1 MKLAFWRCVLSGLL
15 LLSVLLTPAWSSDA
29 QTPQPTDT
37 PKTAEEIWLDETLA
51 GMTTADKVGQLFLVT
66 FPGRPTTSSAGSGTS
81 VDLDIARLIQV
92 YRIGGVILSPENENF
107 DNEAGTP
114 DQVLSLTT
122 ALQTLAF
129 TDSLPI
135 SMVVTTPVTLT
146 APVTLTTPVTPSG
159 SLTGTLTGTL
169 MVTRTVPLTV
179 PLVDLVRVTQTITIP
194 AQGIPL
200 LVGAEQEGDGYPFTS
215 LRTGFTDLPSD
226 MALGAT
232 WNDLNAQAV
241 GQIVGQELA
250 AVGVN
255 LLLGPS
261 LDVLSVP
268 RPESSGDLGTR
279 TLGGDPYWVGRMG
292 RAYIRGV
299 HLGSAGKVAAVGK
312 HLPGLGASDRSL
324 DEEVATVDRSLDALR
339 LIELQPFFA
348 VTRLEPITDTVD
360 VLMTAHIRYRGFQ
373 GNIRYVT
380 RPISLD
386 AQGLQQIMAQTEFAP
401 WRQAGGLLVSDSLG
415 VPAIRRYYSPKLD
428 SFPYRQIALEAFQAG
443 NDLLNLSRFSLTDSW
458 SDQMRNIEDT
468 ALFFQD
474 RYEADESFR
483 ARVDQSVRRI
493 LRLKRRICPDW
504 SLASCTGSAD
514 GLAAIG
520 RSRNT
525 VTQIAQSA
533 ITLLYPPSEELALRL
548 SRPPRSDENVLVFA
562 DARQASECATCL
574 PFYSLDPNALRD
586 AMVRMYG
593 PGATG
598 QIDPDRINTFTFE
611 QLRAYLEGV
620 ETSPDLAPFIEDADW
635 ILFEILGYQSTAG
648 EYSSITTLKRFLRE
662 QTGGL
667 ETKNVIV
674 MAYGAPYYL
683 DATEISKLTAYYG
696 IYSKIDPFVEISV
709 QALFQEFV
717 PKGKSPVTVEGV
729 GYDLSEQLRPDP
741 SQIIAV
747 TPADQ
752 PEATE
757 GTPQPVRLA
766 VGDPLSVRTSAIVD
780 RNGNPVPD
788 GTPVTFHAVYVETE
802 GLGRNFDATTV
813 NGVAE
818 TTVTLEREGV
828 LQITATSDPA
838 YSSRPLEV
846 RLEGE
851 EVVFSTP
858 TPLPTPTYTSTP
870 TPTPTAT
877 PTPTQTPEP
886 TATRVVEVPLPPLPE
901 PRVTGADLLF
911 ALLGMSVAGG
921 IVMTVVHR
929 SQMRLNART
938 WSVPGRVALWSV
950 VCGLA
955 GYLFYGLGLPGSGF
969 MTGVSPGLRGLLI
982 GFGCGLLPLVAV
994 AWMWARGRFS
1004 RESKSTAGASR

>member
-1 MKLAFWRCVLSGLL
+1 MKLALWRRVVSGLL
-15 LLSVLLTPAWSSDA
+15 LLSMLLTFVWPSDA
-29 QTPQPTDT
+29 QTPQPTET
-37 PKTAEEIWLDETLA
+37 LKTAEEGWLDETLA

-66 FPGRPTTSSAGSGTS
+66 FPGQSTTSSAGSGTS
-81 VDLDIARLIQV
+81 TDLDIASLIQI
-92 YRIGGVILSPENENF
+92 YRIGGVILSPENENL
-107 DNEAGTP
+107 DNEVDTP
-114 DQVLSLTT
+114 GQVLSLTA

-135 SMVVTTPVTLT
+135 GMVVTTPVTLT
-146 APVTLTTPVTPSG
+146 TPVAPSGPSGVTG

-169 MVTRTVPLTV
+169 MATRTVPLTV
-179 PLVDLVRVTQTITIP
+179 PLVNLVRVTQTITMP

-200 LVGAEQEGDGYPFTS
+200 LVAAVQEGDGYPFTS

-250 AVGVN
+250 AVGIN
-255 LLLGPS
+255 FLLGPS

-268 RPESSGDLGTR
+268 RPESGGDLGTR
-279 TLGGDPYWVGRMG
+279 VLGGDPYWVGRMG
-292 RAYIRGV
+292 KAYVRGV
-299 HLGSAGKVAAVGK
+299 HQGSAGRVAVVGK

-348 VTRLEPITDTVD
+348 VTRLDPITDTVD
-360 VLMTAHIRYRGFQ
+360 ALMTAHIRYRGFQ

-386 AQGLQQIMAQTEFAP
+386 AEGLQQIMAQAEFAP
-401 WRQAGGLLVSDSLG
+401 WRQAGGVLVSDSLG

-428 SFPYRQIALEAFQAG
+428 FFPYRQIALEAFQAG

-458 SDQMRNIEDT
+458 ADQMRNIEDT
-468 ALFFQD
+468 VLFFRD
-474 RYEADESFR
+474 RYEADENFR

-493 LRLKRRICPDW
+493 LRLKRGICFDW
-504 SLASCTGSAD
+504 SAASCTSSGD
-514 GLAAIG
+514 LLAAIG
-520 RSRNT
+520 RSRNS

-533 ITLLYPPSEELALRL
+533 ITLLYPPSQELALRL
-548 SRPPRSDENVLVFA
+548 SHPPRSDENVLIFA
-562 DARQASECATCL
+562 DARQVSECATCL
-574 PFYSLDPNALRD
+574 PFYSLDPDALRD
-586 AMVRMYG
+586 TMLRMYG

-611 QLRAYLEGV
+611 QLRAFLEEV
-620 ETSPDLAPFIEDADW
+620 DTSPDLAPFIEDAHW
-635 ILFEILGYQSTAG
+635 ILFEVLGYQSTAG
-648 EYSSITTLKRFLRE
+648 EYSSITTLKRFLKE
-662 QTGGL
+662 QTAGL

-717 PKGKSPVTVEGV
+717 PRGRSPVTVEGV

-752 PEATE
+752 PAATE
-757 GTPQPVRLA
+757 GTPQPVRLK

-828 LQITATSDPA
+828 LQIAATSDPA
-838 YSSRPLEV
+838 FNSRPLEV

-858 TPLPTPTYTSTP
+858 TPLPTPTHTPTP

-886 TATRVVEVPLPPLPE
+886 TATAVVEVPPPPPPE
-901 PRVTGADLLF
+901 PRVTGVDLLL
-911 ALLGMSVAGG
+911 ALLGMGVAGG
-921 IVMTVVHR
+921 VAIAVVRR
-929 SQMRLNART
+929 SQVGLTAGVRNM
-938 WSVPGRVALWSV
+938 PGRVALWSV

-969 MTGVSPGLRGLLI
+969 VAGVSPGLRGLLI

-994 AWMWARGRFS
+994 AWMWIRGRFS
-1004 RESKSTAGASR
+1004 SEPGSTAGASR

>member
-1 MKLAFWRCVLSGLL
+1 MKPAYWRRALSGLL
-15 LLSVLLTPAWSSDA
+15 LVSMLLTFVWPSDA
-29 QTPQPTDT
+29 QTPQPRVQAVPIETETPPTD
-37 PKTAEEIWLDETLA
+37 EEIWLDETLA
-51 GMTTADKVGQLFLVT
+51 GMTTADKVGQLFLIT
-66 FPGRPTTSSAGSGTS
+66 FPGQATSAESGGSA
-81 VDLDIARLIQV
+81 DLDIAHLIQV

-107 DNEAGTP
+107 DNEAGTHE
-114 DQVLSLTT
+114 QVLSLTT

-129 TDSLPI
+129 TESLPI
-135 SMVVTTPVTLT
+135 GLVVTTPVTVT
-146 APVTLTTPVTPSG
+146 APITASG
-159 SLTGTLTGTL
+159 SLTGTVTGTL
-169 MVTRTVPLTV
+169 PLTV
-179 PLVDLVRVTQTITIP
+179 PLVSLVRVTQTITVP

-200 LVGAEQEGDGYPFTS
+200 LVAAAQEGNGYPYSS
-215 LRTGFTDLPSD
+215 LRTGFTDLPSN

-232 WNDLNAQAV
+232 WNDKNAEAV

-268 RPESSGDLGTR
+268 KPESSGDLGTR
-279 TLGGDPYWVGRMG
+279 VLGGDPYWVGRMG
-292 RAYIRGV
+292 QAYIRGV
-299 HLGSAGKVAAVGK
+299 HQGSAGKVAVVGK

-324 DEEVATVDRSLDALR
+324 DEEVATVDRSLDTLR

-348 VTRLEPITDTVD
+348 VTQLDPITDTVD
-360 VLMTAHIRYRGFQ
+360 ALMTAHIRYRGFQ

-386 AQGLQQIMAQTEFAP
+386 AEGMQQIMAQAEFAP

-458 SDQMRNIEDT
+458 ADQMRNIEDT
-468 ALFFQD
+468 VLFFRD
-474 RYEADESFR
+474 RYEADENFR

-504 SLASCTGSAD
+504 SAAGCTASAD

-520 RSRNT
+520 RSRNA

-548 SRPPRSDENVLVFA
+548 SHPPRFDENVLIFA
-562 DARQASECATCL
+562 DARQVSECATCP

-586 AMVRMYG
+586 TMLRMYG

-598 QIDPDRINTFTFE
+598 QIDPDRVNTFTFE
-611 QLRAYLEGV
+611 QLLAFLEGID
-620 ETSPDLAPFIEDADW
+620 TSPDLAPFIEDADW
-635 ILFEILGYQSTAG
+635 IIFETLGYQSTLG
-648 EYSSITTLKRFLRE
+648 EYSSITTLKRFLKE
-662 QTGGL
+662 QTAGL

-683 DATEISKLTAYYG
+683 DTTEISKLTAYYG
-696 IYSKIDPFVEISV
+696 IYSKTDPFVEISV

-717 PKGKSPVTVEGV
+717 PRGRSPVTVEGV
-729 GYDLSEQLRPDP
+729 GYDLNEQLRPGP
-741 SQIIAV
+741 SQVIAV
-747 TPADQ
+747 APADQ
-752 PEATE
+752 PEPAE
-757 GTPQPVRLA
+757 GTPQPVRLK
-766 VGDPLSVRTSAIVD
+766 VGDPLSVRTSVIVD

-788 GTPVTFHAVYVETE
+788 GTPVIFHAVYVETE

-813 NGVAE
+813 DGVAQ

-838 YSSRPLEV
+838 FNSRPLEV
-846 RLEGE
+846 RLVG
-851 EVVFSTP
+851 EVVEFLTP
-858 TPLPTPTYTSTP
+858 TP

-877 PTPTQTPEP
+877 PTPTPTPTP
-886 TATRVVEVPLPPLPE
+886 TATPTPTPTPTPTATPVVENLPPPPPE
-901 PRVTGADLLF
+901 PRVKGADLLL
-911 ALLGMSVAGG
+911 ALLGMALAGG
-921 IVMTVVHR
+921 VVMAVARMCQV
-929 SQMRLNART
+929 RLNTRI
-938 WSVPGRVALWSV
+938 WNPLGRVALWSV

-955 GYLFYGLGLPGSGF
+955 GYLFYGLGLPGSGL

-982 GFGCGLLPLVAV
+982 GFGCGLLPLLAIVWV
-994 AWMWARGRFS
+994 WGRRRYSSEPKDPAR
-1004 RESKSTAGASR
+1004 A

>member
-1 MKLAFWRCVLSGLL
+1 MPGASSG
-15 LLSVLLTPAWSSDA
+15 
-29 QTPQPTDT
+29 
-37 PKTAEEIWLDETLA
+37 
-51 GMTTADKVGQLFLVT
+51 
-66 FPGRPTTSSAGSGTS
+66 SSA
-81 VDLDIARLIQV
+81 DLDIARLIQV

-107 DNEAGTP
+107 DNEADTP
-114 DQVLSLTT
+114 EQVLSLTT

-129 TDSLPI
+129 TESLPI
-135 SMVVTTPVTLT
+135 EIAVTTS
-146 APVTLTTPVTPSG
+146 VTLTTPAAPSG
-159 SLTGTLTGTL
+159 ASEASGPLTGT
-169 MVTRTVPLTV
+169 VTATMPLTV
-179 PLVDLVRVTQTITIP
+179 PLVSVARVTQTITMP

-200 LVGAEQEGDGYPFTS
+200 LLAITQEGDGYPFSS

-241 GQIVGQELA
+241 GQIVGQELS

-261 LDVLSVP
+261 LDVLSIP

-279 TLGGDPYWVGRMG
+279 VFGGDPYWVGRMG

-299 HLGSAGKVAAVGK
+299 HEGSAGKVAIVGK

-324 DEEVATVDRSLDALR
+324 NEEVATVDRSLDALR

-348 VTRLEPITDTVD
+348 VTQLDPITDTAD
-360 VLMTAHIRYRGFQ
+360 ALMTAHIRYRGFQ

-386 AQGLQQIMAQTEFAP
+386 AQGMQQIMAQLEFAP

-458 SDQMRNIEDT
+458 ADQMRNVEDT
-468 ALFFQD
+468 VLFFRG

-504 SLASCTGSAD
+504 SAANCTGNAGGLAS
-514 GLAAIG
+514 IG
-520 RSRNT
+520 RSGTT

-533 ITLLYPPSEELALRL
+533 ITLLYPPTEELALRL
-548 SRPPRSDENVLVFA
+548 PYPPRYDENVLIFA
-562 DARQASECATCL
+562 DARQVSECATCV
-574 PFYSLDPNALRD
+574 PFYSLDPDALSD

-593 PGATG
+593 PEATG

-611 QLRAYLEGV
+611 QLLAFLEGV
-620 ETSPDLAPFIEDADW
+620 DTSPDLAPFIEDADW
-635 ILFEILGYQSTAG
+635 ILFEILGYQSAAG
-648 EYSSITTLKRFLRE
+648 EYSSVTTLKRFLKE
-662 QTGGL
+662 QTAGL

-696 IYSKIDPFVEISV
+696 IYSKTAPFVDVSV

-717 PKGKSPVTVEGV
+717 PSGKSPVTVEGV
-729 GYDLSEQLRPDP
+729 GYNLSEQLRPDP
-741 SQIIAV
+741 SQVIAV
-747 TPADQ
+747 MPTNQ

-757 GTPQPVRLA
+757 GTPQPIRLE
-766 VGDPLSVRTSAIVD
+766 VGDPLPVRTSAIVD

-788 GTPVTFHAVYVETE
+788 GTPVIFHAVYVETA

-818 TTVTLEREGV
+818 TTVILEREGV

-838 YSSRPLEV
+838 FNSRPLEV
-846 RLEGE
+846 RLVGE
-851 EVVFSTP
+851 EVVFVTP
-858 TPLPTPTYTSTP
+858 TPLPTPTDTPTP
-870 TPTPTAT
+870 TPTPTASPT
-877 PTPTQTPEP
+877 PTPTPEP
-886 TATRVVEVPLPPLPE
+886 TATAIVEVPAPPPPE
-901 PRVTGADLLF
+901 PRVKGIDLML
-911 ALLGMSVAGG
+911 ALLGMGLASGVVVAVAGSSK
-921 IVMTVVHR
+921 VR
-929 SQMRLNART
+929 SSAQIWTSPA
-938 WSVPGRVALWSV
+938 RVALWSL

-969 MTGVSPGLRGLLI
+969 LSGLSPGLRGLLI
-982 GFGCGLLPLVAV
+982 GFCCGLLPLLAV
-994 AWMWARGRFS
+994 AWMWVRGRFG
-1004 RESKSTAGASR
+1004 REPGSPARASQ

>member
-1 MKLAFWRCVLSGLL
+1 MKPAFVRCVLSSLL
-15 LLSVLLTPAWSSDA
+15 LLSMLLTSAWPSDA
-29 QTPQPTDT
+29 QTPQPAE
-37 PKTAEEIWLDETLA
+37 PPQTAEENWLDETLA

-66 FPGRPTTSSAGSGTS
+66 FPGQVTTPSAGNGNSA
-81 VDLDIARLIQV
+81 DLDIARLIQV

-114 DQVLSLTT
+114 EQVLSLTT

-129 TDSLPI
+129 TESLPI
-135 SMVVTTPVTLT
+135 EVAVTTS
-146 APVTLTTPVTPSG
+146 VTLTTPITPSG
-159 SLTGTLTGTL
+159 SLTGTVTGT
-169 MVTRTVPLTV
+169 VALTV
-179 PLVDLVRVTQTITIP
+179 PPVSLVRVTQTITMP

-200 LVGAEQEGDGYPFTS
+200 LVAAVQEGDGYPYTS
-215 LRTGFTDLPSD
+215 LRSGFTDLPSS

-250 AVGVN
+250 AVGIN
-255 LLLGPS
+255 FLPGPS

-268 RPESSGDLGTR
+268 RPGLSGDLGTR
-279 TLGGDPYWVGRMG
+279 VFGGDPYWVGRMG
-292 RAYIRGV
+292 QAYVRGV
-299 HLGSAGKVAAVGK
+299 HLGSAGKIAVVGK

-348 VTRLEPITDTVD
+348 VTQLDPITDTVD
-360 VLMTAHIRYRGFQ
+360 ALMTAHIRYRGFQ

-386 AQGLQQIMAQTEFAP
+386 AQGMQQIMAQLEFVP

-458 SDQMRNIEDT
+458 ADQMRNIEDT
-468 ALFFQD
+468 VLFFRD
-474 RYEADESFR
+474 RYDADESFR

-493 LRLKRRICPDW
+493 LKLKRRICPDW
-504 SLASCTGSAD
+504 SVANCTASAD
-514 GLAAIG
+514 ELAAIG
-520 RSRNT
+520 RARNT

-548 SRPPRSDENVLVFA
+548 PHPPRSGENVLIFA
-562 DARQASECATCL
+562 DARQVSECATCA
-574 PFYSLDPNALRD
+574 PFYLLDPDALRD
-586 AMVRMYG
+586 TMLEMYG
-593 PGATG
+593 PGSTG
-598 QIDPDRINTFTFE
+598 QIDPERINTFTYE
-611 QLRAYLEGV
+611 QLLAFLEGV
-620 ETSPDLAPFIEDADW
+620 DTSPDLAPFIEDADW
-635 ILFEILGYQSTAG
+635 ILFETLDYQPAAG
-648 EYSSITTLKRFLRE
+648 EYSSVTTLKRFLRE
-662 QTGGL
+662 QTAGL
-667 ETKNVIV
+667 ETKNVVV

-683 DATEISKLTAYYG
+683 DTTEVSKLTAYYG
-696 IYSKIDPFVEISV
+696 IYSKTDPFVEASV

-717 PKGKSPVTVEGV
+717 PEGKSPVTVEGV

-741 SQIIAV
+741 SQVIAV

-757 GTPQPVRLA
+757 GTPQPVRLE
-766 VGDPLSVRTSAIVD
+766 VGDPLQVRTSAILD

-838 YSSRPLEV
+838 FNSRPLEV
-846 RLEGE
+846 RLVGE
-851 EVVFSTP
+851 EVVFVTP
-858 TPLPTPTYTSTP
+858 TPLPTPTHTPTP

-877 PTPTQTPEP
+877 PTPTSTPKP
-886 TATRVVEVPLPPLPE
+886 TATAVVEVPEPPPPE
-901 PRVTGADLLF
+901 PRVKGIDLLLALVGMGLAGGVTMVVAHRNQ
-911 ALLGMSVAGG
+911 ALLG
-921 IVMTVVHR
+921 
-929 SQMRLNART
+929 ARA
-938 WSVPGRVALWSV
+938 WISPGRVALWSV
-950 VCGLA
+950 LCGLA
-955 GYLFYGLGLPGSGF
+955 GYLFYGLGLPGSSLVA
-969 MTGVSPGLRGLLI
+969 GVSPGLRGLLI
-982 GFGCGLLPLVAV
+982 GFCCGLLPLMAI
-994 AWMWARGRFS
+994 AWMWARERYSSES
-1004 RESKSTAGASR
+1004 RSTTGA

>member
-1 MKLAFWRCVLSGLL
+1 MKPASWHRVLSGLL
-15 LLSVLLTPAWSSDA
+15 LLSIVLTSAWPSDA
-29 QTPQPTDT
+29 QTPQPAKT
-37 PKTAEEIWLDETLA
+37 PQTAEEIWLDETLA

-66 FPGRPTTSSAGSGTS
+66 FPGPTIASSTGSGNGAG
-81 VDLDIARLIQV
+81 LDITRLVQV

-114 DQVLSLTT
+114 ASMLSLTT

-129 TDSLPI
+129 TESLPI
-135 SMVVTTPVTLT
+135 GMVVTM
-146 APVTLTTPVTPSG
+146 PVTLTTPITPSGAVGVSG
-159 SLTGTLTGTL
+159 SLTGTVTG
-169 MVTRTVPLTV
+169 TVPLTV
-179 PLVDLVRVTQTITIP
+179 PLVNLVRVTQTITVP

-200 LVGAEQEGDGYPFTS
+200 LIATAQEGNGYPFTS
-215 LRTGFTDLPSD
+215 LRAGFTDLPSE

-232 WNDLNAQAV
+232 WNDLNAQVV

-279 TLGGDPYWVGRMG
+279 VFGGDPYWVGRMG
-292 RAYIRGV
+292 QAYIRGV
-299 HLGSAGKVAAVGK
+299 HQGSAGKVAVVGK

-348 VTRLEPITDTVD
+348 VTQLDSITDTVD
-360 VLMTAHIRYRGFQ
+360 ALMTAHIRYRGFQ

-386 AQGLQQIMAQTEFAP
+386 AQGMQQIMAQTEFAP

-428 SFPYRQIALEAFQAG
+428 AFPYRQIALEAFQAG

-458 SDQMRNIEDT
+458 ADQMRNIEDT
-468 ALFFQD
+468 VLFFRD
-474 RYEADESFR
+474 RYEVDENFR

-493 LRLKRRICPDW
+493 LSLKRRICPDW
-504 SLASCTGSAD
+504 SVANCTGGAG
-514 GLAAIG
+514 GLAAVG
-520 RSRNT
+520 RSRSA
-525 VTQIAQSA
+525 VAQIAQGA

-548 SRPPRSDENVLVFA
+548 SHPPRFDEKVLIFA
-562 DARQASECATCL
+562 DARQVSECATCA
-574 PFYSLDPNALRD
+574 PFYPLDPNALRD
-586 AMVRMYG
+586 TMVRMYG
-593 PGATG
+593 PEATG
-598 QIDPDRINTFTFE
+598 QIDPDHVNTFTFA
-611 QLRAYLEGV
+611 QLLAFMEGV
-620 ETSPDLAPFIEDADW
+620 DTSPDLDPFIEDADW
-635 ILFEILGYQSTAG
+635 ILFEILGYQSTVG

-662 QTGGL
+662 QTAGL

-696 IYSKIDPFVEISV
+696 IYSKTGPFVEVSM

-741 SQIIAV
+741 AQVIAV
-747 TPADQ
+747 TPAGQ
-752 PEATE
+752 PEPTE
-757 GTPQPVRLA
+757 GTPQPVRLE
-766 VGDPLSVRTSAIVD
+766 VGDPLSVRTSTIVD

-788 GTPVTFHAVYVETE
+788 GTPVTFRAVYVETE
-802 GLGRNFDATTV
+802 GLGRNFEATTV

-828 LQITATSDPA
+828 LQITATSEPA
-838 YSSRPLEV
+838 FNSRPLEV
-846 RLEGE
+846 RLVG
-851 EVVFSTP
+851 EVVQFVTPTPTHTPTSTP
-858 TPLPTPTYTSTP
+858 TPTP

-877 PTPTQTPEP
+877 PTSTPTPEP
-886 TATRVVEVPLPPLPE
+886 TATVVVQVLPPPPPE
-901 PRVTGADLLF
+901 PRVKGVDLLL
-911 ALLGMSVAGG
+911 ALLGMGLAGG
-921 IVMTVVHR
+921 VTLVTAWR
-929 SQMRLNART
+929 SQVRLGTRVSN
-938 WSVPGRVALWSV
+938 SPGRVALWSLM
-950 VCGLA
+950 CGLA
-955 GYLFYGLGLPGSGF
+955 GYLFYGLGLPGSGLVAS
-969 MTGVSPGLRGLLI
+969 VSPGLRGLLI
-982 GFGCGLLPLVAV
+982 GFCCGLLPLVAV
-994 AWMWARGRFS
+994 VWMWVRGKYS
-1004 RESKSTAGASR
+1004 SEPQSTPGALH